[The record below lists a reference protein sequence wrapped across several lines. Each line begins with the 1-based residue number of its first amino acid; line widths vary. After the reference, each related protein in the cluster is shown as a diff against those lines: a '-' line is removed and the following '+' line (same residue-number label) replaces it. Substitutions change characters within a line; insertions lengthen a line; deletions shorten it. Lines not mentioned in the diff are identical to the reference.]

1 MDDCV
6 IYKKGG
12 IYIPYGRSES
22 RTIWKEEL
30 NNRDIVHIRFRI
42 FMLCIRNVCPR
53 WSFAVA
59 PVTEER
65 TLLFLLLL
73 YKQNAT
79 SACSFVTQRR
89 EETLL
94 LRSESGIQNYSA
106 RTGVHFHPRSSQQI
120 SLRPLLRTYCC
131 SFISLA
137 TSALFVE
144 HQTWLQTLL
153 KSDMNIVYYYR
164 NVFNDRFAE
173 IYFRISNDSM
183 YL

>member
-22 RTIWKEEL
+22 KTIWKEEL

-106 RTGVHFHPRSSQQI
+106 RTGVHFHPRSIQSANLI
-120 SLRPLLRTYCC
+120 TSTVAYLLLFFYIVGNFC
-131 SFISLA
+131 SFCW
-137 TSALFVE
+137 TSNLI
-144 HQTWLQTLL
+144 TNTL
-153 KSDMNIVYYYR
+153 KVRHEYR
-164 NVFNDRFAE
+164 
-173 IYFRISNDSM
+173 ILLSKRI
-183 YL
+183 